1 VRYGV
6 VADAPRAHALEDY
19 RERLHS
25 RVEIPAAARLLRL
38 PTGGAVLHVGCGE
51 GCGFGPLVEA
61 CEPST
66 MIAVDVDAKRVT
78 AARERAAA
86 DRLSVA
92 VLEADVQALPFSL
105 RSFDLVVDFGTC
117 YRVER
122 PERAL
127 EEIARVLRPGGLFL
141 HETALAQLLA
151 HPRPSRLAE
160 LPFDVAPELRPHR
173 HAGLWATRRKAR

>member
-1 VRYGV
+1 MRYGV
-6 VADAPRAHALEDY
+6 VAAAPRVHALEDY
-19 RERLHS
+19 RERLHA

-38 PTGGAVLHVGCGE
+38 PTGGAVLHVGCGD
-51 GCGFGPLVEA
+51 GCGFGSLVEA

-66 MIAVDVDAKRVT
+66 MIAVDVDAKRVA
-78 AARERAAA
+78 AARQRASAE
-86 DRLSVA
+86 RLSVA
-92 VLEADVQALPFSL
+92 VLEADVHARPFSL

-117 YRVER
+117 QRVER

-127 EEIARVLRPGGLFL
+127 EEIARVLRPGGLFVY
-141 HETALAQLLA
+141 ETPVAQLLA
-151 HPRPSRLAE
+151 HPRPFRLAE